1 MLSKDDKLKAGHYE
15 ILGETLAKFEFFEA
29 GWNPYERYLDVD
41 KVDLIL
47 RRRTGQKI
55 IYREVQVK
63 YEKLYDVSTGWKAE
77 LFDRT
82 SWRFFN
88 ADEFAEFYERPDYF
102 IAYVL
107 AHDSGYQGDIF
118 ILPPKIFG
126 ELLAQAIDT
135 NPHLK

>member
-15 ILGETLAKFEFFEA
+15 ILGETLAKFELFEA

-82 SWRFFN
+82 SWQFFN
-88 ADEFAEFYERPDYF
+88 ADEFAEFYERPTT
-102 IAYVL
+102 
-107 AHDSGYQGDIF
+107 S
-118 ILPPKIFG
+118 LPTCWHTIPVIKATFSSCRQRS
-126 ELLAQAIDT
+126 LVSC
-135 NPHLK
+135 